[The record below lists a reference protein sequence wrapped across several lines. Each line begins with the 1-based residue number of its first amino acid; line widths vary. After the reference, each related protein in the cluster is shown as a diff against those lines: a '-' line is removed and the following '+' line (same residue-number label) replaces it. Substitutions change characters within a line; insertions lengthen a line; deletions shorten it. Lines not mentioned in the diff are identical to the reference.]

1 MQRIRICGAAASCV
15 IFILFVTAGCTDLSQ
30 KPAGTQAKTQ
40 QASEDKVEPA
50 EQSGPVELALKFA
63 AGDSTTYR
71 VIRKSDKSAKWEG
84 PVPTEPKRFPGGHT
98 GNRVEMVYTQQIQS
112 IDDEGNAAAKITI
125 KELKYL
131 AKVRDNVTLEFDSS
145 KEPDPTSPLSK
156 MIGQSYTIEITPSG
170 QVSRVI
176 DAADAR
182 AAVKG
187 VSKAHEVADALLT
200 EDAVKELIGIPALP
214 AADKNRVLP
223 GGTWSNIESFS
234 FELMGPKSYERI
246 YTLNE
251 VRKIGNRRVAI
262 AAMNAVPS
270 TEQAKELHKEEESA
284 TALSRMFDNKETYTG
299 ELKLD
304 LTSGKIENCREELMI
319 EWFFV
324 DPNPK
329 ADERPAALRMT
340 AELSYS
346 IERVN

>member
-1 MQRIRICGAAASCV
+1 MQRIRICRAAASSV
-15 IFILFVTAGCTDLSQ
+15 IFMLIVTAGCADHSQ
-30 KPAGTQAKTQ
+30 RPAGTNVQTQ
-40 QASEDKVEPA
+40 QASGDKVKSA
-50 EQSGPVELALKFA
+50 DQSGPVELALKFA
-63 AGDSTTYR
+63 PGDSTTYR
-71 VIRKSDKSAKWEG
+71 VIRQSDKSAKWEG
-84 PVPTEPKRFPGGHT
+84 PVPGEPKRFPGGHT
-98 GNRVEMVYTQQIQS
+98 GNRVEMTFTQQTQS
-112 IDDEGNAAAKITI
+112 VDDKGNAVAEITI

-145 KEPDPTSPLSK
+145 KEHDPTSPLAK
-156 MIGQSYTIEITPSG
+156 MIGQSYIIEITPSG

-176 DAADAR
+176 DTADAR
-182 AAVKG
+182 AAVQG
-187 VSKAHEVADALLT
+187 VSMANEVADALLT
-200 EDAVKELIGIPALP
+200 EDAVKELIGIPGLP

-223 GGTWSNIESFS
+223 GQNWSNIESFS

-262 AAMNAVPS
+262 AGMNAVPS

-304 LTSGKIENCREELMI
+304 LTSGKIENCREELLI

-340 AELSYS
+340 ADLSYS